1 DTCNE
6 AITELT
12 TLVSTAQGGLETLDT
27 SKLQDTFEKD
37 CSLLRD
43 VQENCADADEA
54 AIQVANSFFS
64 CHSTSNQTGNN
75 EDECEKAVYKLQG
88 VVSKGDSLE
97 KICAENNAVAKK
109 CTSAELLLLLF
120 SLRASDQDAIA
131 KAIGQCS

>member
-1 DTCNE
+1 MKNY
-6 AITELT
+6 L
-12 TLVSTAQGGLETLDT
+12 
-27 SKLQDTFEKD
+27 KLK
-37 CSLLRD
+37 SLKKLISYFTHED
-43 VQENCADADEA
+43 
-54 AIQVANSFFS
+54 
-64 CHSTSNQTGNN
+64 G